1 MGDDPVRHDGCDTQ
15 AAGPLAGAPDAGTRT
30 FLRSAAALG
39 ASLILPAGAALAQ
52 AADGVRQPT
61 GQAIGVLF
69 PDLGDPYR
77 RIFEE
82 IVAGIELQARQPV
95 RAWPVSPALPPA
107 ELAAA
112 VKRSGARILVALGRQ
127 GLKAAAA
134 LDGSMQVVIGGVSSV
149 PDGERQFGV
158 CLTPDP
164 ALLFARLKI
173 LLPATRRVLVIH
185 HPVHNAWLLRLA
197 REAAAAQAL
206 ELLVSEA
213 RDLAGSARLYEAAFA
228 GADRKRDAVW
238 LPTDPATLDEGT
250 IMPIVLR
257 ESWNRGVPVFS
268 SGLLHVNK
276 GALFSLYPNNSEL
289 GRTLG
294 TLASALLEG
303 KTAARGVTPLRDVY
317 AALNIRTANHLGI
330 TVDARMRAAFQTIF
344 PTA

>member
-1 MGDDPVRHDGCDTQ
+1 MGDDPVRRDGCDTQ
-15 AAGPLAGAPDAGTRT
+15 AAGPLAGVPNAATRS

-39 ASLILPAGAALAQ
+39 ASLILPTVPALAQ
-52 AADGVRQPT
+52 ASDADRHAPD
-61 GQAIGVLF
+61 QAIGVLF
-69 PDLGDPYR
+69 PDLGAPYR

-82 IVAGIELQARQPV
+82 IVAGIEQQAHQRV
-95 RAWPVSPALPPA
+95 RAWPVPTALPPA
-107 ELAAA
+107 ELALA

-164 ALLFARLKI
+164 ALLFAQLKA
-173 LLPATRRVLVIH
+173 LLPATRRVLLIH
-185 HPVHNAWLLRLA
+185 HPQHNAWLLRLA

-206 ELLVSEA
+206 ELQVSEA
-213 RDLAGSARLYEAAFA
+213 RDLAASARLYEAAFA
-228 GADRKRDAVW
+228 GADRKHDAVW

-276 GALFSLYPNNSEL
+276 GALFSLYPNNPEL

-303 KTAARGVTPLRDVY
+303 KAAARGVTPLRDVY
-317 AALNIRTANHLGI
+317 AALNIRTAKHLGI
-330 TVDARMRAAFQTIF
+330 TVDARLRAAFQTIF
-344 PTA
+344 PSA